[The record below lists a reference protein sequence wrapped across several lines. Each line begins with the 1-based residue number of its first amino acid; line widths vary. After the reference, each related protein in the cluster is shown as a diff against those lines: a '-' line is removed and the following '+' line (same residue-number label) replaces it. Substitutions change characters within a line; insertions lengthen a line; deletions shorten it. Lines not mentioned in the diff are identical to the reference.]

1 MFKEDVFFNASHKFK
16 PLVQDK
22 CPAEPEPKEESI
34 DLCAQVVFARES
46 ENFFDIHHISLSV
59 YRFAGKHQACFLP
72 KNISNGYFVYFPE
85 KNFTNLFS
93 KPICSPLP
101 VTVLT
106 KSGYRLIPTSLPFF
120 ASDKAV

>member
-1 MFKEDVFFNASHKFK
+1 MVVFTMFKEDVFFNASHKFK

-59 YRFAGKHQACFLP
+59 YRFAGKHHAVSCPRIFPTGILFIFRRKTSPTFLA
-72 KNISNGYFVYFPE
+72 SQFV
-85 KNFTNLFS
+85 
-93 KPICSPLP
+93 LP
-101 VTVLT
+101 
-106 KSGYRLIPTSLPFF
+106 YR
-120 ASDKAV
+120 